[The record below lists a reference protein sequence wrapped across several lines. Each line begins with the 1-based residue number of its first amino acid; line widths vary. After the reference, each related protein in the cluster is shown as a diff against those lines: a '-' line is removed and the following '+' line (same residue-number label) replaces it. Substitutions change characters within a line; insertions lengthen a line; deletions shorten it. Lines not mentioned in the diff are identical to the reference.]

1 MTAGL
6 TYYSPVDLQNLPLE
20 FVLRVIFTKFQK
32 KRKKKEKKSKVNI
45 SWSEIAEIFVLIFW
59 TLIPHF

>member
-6 TYYSPVDLQNLPLE
+6 TYHYSPVDLQNLPLE

-32 KRKKKEKKSKVNI
+32 KKKKKRKEKKEKKSKVNI
-45 SWSEIAEIFVLIFW
+45 S
-59 TLIPHF
+59 